1 MACAAAATAALFA
14 VPVTPASAGLAG
26 GTSVAEHHPLPA
38 DEFVPP
44 TGDGKFQV
52 MTVLIGLQADQSRR
66 VSDQLTLS
74 LTDDHHPEVD
84 NDLACFDSS
93 GRQIGDE
100 SNGGTNDQAVS
111 ALVMRASMILTADH
125 TDTYQCKIFAVNT
138 DSKQAIAR
146 AGTSLTQGTFLD
158 VDNFT
163 ADLPGE
169 WEGPFC
175 PSNDSQPP
183 PWPTCLYF
191 GGGQFAPTNSRI
203 LFDDGP
209 ASTWTAGP
217 DATSVDVAASYR

>member
-38 DEFVPP
+38 DKFVPP

-52 MTVLIGLQADQSRR
+52 MTVLIGLQAGQSRR

-111 ALVMRASMILTADH
+111 ALAIRASMILTADH
-125 TDTYQCKIFAVNT
+125 TDTYK
-138 DSKQAIAR
+138 
-146 AGTSLTQGTFLD
+146 
-158 VDNFT
+158 
-163 ADLPGE
+163 
-169 WEGPFC
+169 
-175 PSNDSQPP
+175 
-183 PWPTCLYF
+183 
-191 GGGQFAPTNSRI
+191 
-203 LFDDGP
+203 
-209 ASTWTAGP
+209 
-217 DATSVDVAASYR
+217 